1 MNARRLE
8 DLLDVPSY
16 GEPLGEA
23 ILQRMRKLES
33 KRRRFPPLQNR
44 YGHGRTGR
52 TIAAGPG
59 VSYYTFAL
67 LTASLFFNQPESY
80 STLSVSYYTFL
91 HCLLVQEKHVATL
104 FGIYC
109 TVVNGA

>member
-1 MNARRLE
+1 MFRAQVSPSKNEKPNSLVATLNAWRLE

-52 TIAAGPG
+52 TIAAGPE
-59 VSYYTFAL
+59 SCMC
-67 LTASLFFNQPESY
+67 NQ
-80 STLSVSYYTFL
+80 T
-91 HCLLVQEKHVATL
+91 HMQC
-104 FGIYC
+104 IM
-109 TVVNGA
+109 